1 MIHFT
6 FSTKDNRYLFL
17 KFDNDSDYE
26 TLLKLQKAINLVDP
40 ICYLPQYTGMPFT
53 QDFLW
58 EYRQKSGDI
67 IFYCSIG
74 LWSTI
79 WKWFKMNN
87 IEYDGLD
94 PNMFKNNLK
103 HSFEE
108 FCAIVDSWG
117 LKFKPRPYQY
127 EIAYKIL
134 SWKRSI
140 VSAATRAGKTL
151 TAYIVFRYAMEYL
164 NAKKILMIVP
174 SIELVKQGYSDFSE
188 YAEFFKTECVWG
200 GGKLVESSNMT
211 IGTFQSLIK
220 FIDPKDKKYNPEF
233 YKDYDVVFVDETHR
247 ATARNI
253 KSIIAQPFM
262 RNVKISFGMTGTL
275 PKEWTI
281 ERYCIESLLGA
292 KIAEITPKQLMDEGY
307 ISNIKIYQHRIFYK
321 DEQKQINNW
330 IKCAE
335 YSLSEDITTLNAK
348 GKKIAVKRENPEFLL
363 ANMNE
368 MPFGL
373 QQAKMHIYSTTESKK
388 EKDEAYLKLLKNT
401 VKSDNGATMLHIET
415 MTVHFMDER
424 IDYLCEVLKKCPNN
438 TLVLATHV
446 EYIKHVA
453 KKVQEKFPERHVIA
467 IYGNS
472 KERKTLKETLKKFN
486 DCIVIGNYGIMS
498 TGITLA
504 NLCYGV
510 FFESYKSPTIVL
522 QSLGRGLG
530 LSEMKTK
537 YILHDIT
544 DCFNPKITG
553 AKILA
558 QGKER
563 IKIYT
568 EQQFEHEIVKRV
580 I

>member
-1 MIHFT
+1 MIHFK
-6 FSTKDNRYLFL
+6 FSEKDNRYLFL
-17 KFDNDSDYE
+17 KFDNDDDYNV
-26 TLLKLQKAINLVDP
+26 LLNLKKAINLVDP
-40 ICYLPQYTGMPFT
+40 VCYLPQYTGIPFT
-53 QDFLW
+53 QDFIW
-58 EYRQKSGDI
+58 EYTQRDGNI

-74 LWSTI
+74 LWHTI
-79 WKWFKMNN
+79 WKWFETNN
-87 IEYDGLD
+87 IKYDGLD
-94 PNMFKNNLK
+94 PKVFKTNLK
-103 HSFEE
+103 HSFED
-108 FCAIVDSWG
+108 FCKTVDSWG
-117 LKFKPRPYQY
+117 LKYKPRPYQY

-174 SIELVKQGYSDFSE
+174 SIELVKQGYSDFLE
-188 YAEFFKTECVWG
+188 YAEFFKTECVWA

-220 FIDPKDKKYNPEF
+220 FLDPKDKKYNPEF
-233 YKDYDVVFVDETHR
+233 YKDYDIVFVDETHR
-247 ATARNI
+247 ATAKNI
-253 KSIIAQPFM
+253 KNIISQQFM
-262 RNVKISFGMTGTL
+262 KNVKISFGMTGTL

-281 ERYCIESLLGA
+281 DRYCIESLLGA
-292 KIAEITPKQLMDEGY
+292 KIAEITPKQLMDAGY
-307 ISNIKIYQHRIFYK
+307 ISNIKIHQHRIYYK
-321 DEQKQINNW
+321 NEQKQIENW

-335 YSLSEDITTLNAK
+335 YSLSEDILTVNSK
-348 GKKIAVKRENPEFLL
+348 GKKVAIKKDNPEFLL
-363 ANMNE
+363 TNNRKL
-368 MPFGL
+368 PFGI
-373 QQAKMHIYSTTESKK
+373 QQAKNNIYSTSLPKSEQ
-388 EKDEAYLKLLKNT
+388 DAAYIKLLKNT
-401 VKSDNGATMLHIET
+401 IKLDNGANLLHIEA

-424 IDYLCEVLKKCPNN
+424 IDYLCKILEDCPNN

-446 EYIKHVA
+446 EYIKYIA
-453 KKVQEKFPERHVIA
+453 EKVQQKFPNRHVIA

-472 KERKTLKETLKKFN
+472 KERKNLKSTLQENN

-510 FFESYKSPTIVL
+510 FFESYKSPTVVL

-530 LSEMKTK
+530 LSDMKSQ

-544 DCFNPKITG
+544 DCFNIKITN

-563 IKIYT
+563 IKIYK
-568 EQQFEHEIVKRV
+568 EQQFDYDIIKTV

>member
-1 MIHFT
+1 MIHFK
-6 FSTKDNRYLFL
+6 FSEKDNRYLFL
-17 KFDNDSDYE
+17 KFDTEEDYK

-40 ICYLPQYTGMPFT
+40 ICYLPQYTGIPFT

-58 EYRQKSGDI
+58 EYRQKNGNT

-87 IEYDGLD
+87 VEYDGLD
-94 PNMFKNNLK
+94 SERFKHKLN
-103 HSFEE
+103 HTFEE
-108 FCAIVDSWG
+108 FCAIVDSWN

-151 TAYIVFRYAMEYL
+151 TAYMVFRYAMEYM

-220 FIDPKDKKYNPEF
+220 FIDPKDKKYNPSF
-233 YKDYDVVFVDETHR
+233 YDDYDIVFVDETHR

-253 KSIIAQPFM
+253 KNIISQPFM
-262 RNVKISFGMTGTL
+262 QNVKLSFGMTGTL

-281 ERYCIESLLGA
+281 ERYCIESLIGA

-307 ISNIKIYQHRIFYK
+307 ISNIKIYQHRLFYK
-321 DEQKQINNW
+321 DEQKLLKNW
-330 IKCAE
+330 IRCAE
-335 YSLSEDITTLNAK
+335 YSLSEDITTINSK
-348 GKKIAVKRENPEFLL
+348 GKKVAVKKDNPEFLL
-363 ANMNE
+363 ANRKTL
-368 MPFGL
+368 PFGL
-373 QQAKMHIYSTTESKK
+373 QQAKERIYSTLTPQK
-388 EKDEAYLKLLKNT
+388 EKDETYLKLLKNSIKLDT
-401 VKSDNGATMLHIET
+401 GANMLHIEA

-424 IDYLCEVLKKCPNN
+424 IDYLCKVLENCPNN

-446 EYIKHVA
+446 EYIKYVA
-453 KKVQEKFPERHVIA
+453 EKVKEKFPDRHVIA

-472 KERKTLKETLKKFN
+472 KERKNLKETLKQYN

-530 LSEMKTK
+530 LSDMKSK

-553 AKILA
+553 AKILG

-563 IKIYT
+563 IKIYN
-568 EQQFEHEIVKRV
+568 EQQFENEIIKKT

>member
-1 MIHFT
+1 MIHFK
-6 FSTKDNRYLFL
+6 FSEKDNRYLFL
-17 KFDNDSDYE
+17 KFDTEEDYN

-40 ICYLPQYTGMPFT
+40 ICYLPQYTGIPFT

-58 EYRQKSGDI
+58 EYRQKNGNTV
-67 IFYCSIG
+67 FYCSIG

-79 WKWFKMNN
+79 WKWLKMNN

-94 PNMFKNNLK
+94 SEMFKHKLN
-103 HSFEE
+103 HTFEE
-108 FCAIVDSWG
+108 FCAIVDSWN

-151 TAYIVFRYAMEYL
+151 TAYMVFRYAMEYM

-220 FIDPKDKKYNPEF
+220 FIDPKDKKYNPSF
-233 YKDYDVVFVDETHR
+233 YNDYDIVFVDETHR

-253 KSIIAQPFM
+253 KNIISQSFM
-262 RNVKISFGMTGTL
+262 QNVKLAFGMTGTL

-307 ISNIKIYQHRIFYK
+307 ISNIKIYQHRLFYK
-321 DEQKQINNW
+321 DEQKQIKNW
-330 IKCAE
+330 IRCAE
-335 YSLSEDITTLNAK
+335 YSLSEDITTINSK
-348 GKKIAVKRENPEFLL
+348 GKKVAIKSENPEFLL
-363 ANMNE
+363 ANKKIL
-368 MPFGL
+368 PFGL
-373 QQAKMHIYSTTESKK
+373 QQAKTRIYSALIPQE
-388 EKDEAYLKLLKNT
+388 EKDETYLKLLKNS
-401 VKSDNGATMLHIET
+401 VKLDTGANLLHIEA

-424 IDYLCEVLKKCPNN
+424 IDYLCKILKNCPNN

-446 EYIKHVA
+446 EYIKYVA
-453 KKVQEKFPERHVIA
+453 EKVKEKFPDRHVIA
-467 IYGNS
+467 IYGSS
-472 KERKTLKETLKKFN
+472 KERKNLKETLKQHN

-510 FFESYKSPTIVL
+510 FFESYKSPTVVL

-530 LSEMKTK
+530 LSDMKNK

-553 AKILA
+553 AKILG

-563 IKIYT
+563 IKIYN
-568 EQQFEHEIVKRV
+568 EQQFENEIVKKM